1 LTENPNWVFVF
12 GDNTL
17 RRGLGGA
24 AKLRYHPQSYGFI
37 TKKFPSYTPDSFY
50 TPEEYITVYKQ
61 EITKL
66 LTRIQQE
73 PTKHFLISKLG
84 AGLANRHL
92 IFEKVIEPNIKKDL
106 AAENITF
113 LWQ

>member
-1 LTENPNWVFVF
+1 MF

-37 TKKFPSYTPDSFY
+37 TKKLPSYTEDSFY
-50 TPEEYITVYKQ
+50 TPEEYVIVYKQ
-61 EITKL
+61 EIEKL
-66 LTRIQQE
+66 LLRIQKE

-92 IFEKVIEPNIKKDL
+92 IFEKVIEPRIKIDL
-106 AAENITF
+106 AGENVTF